1 MTWIGRRTTPLSSTR
16 VCAGLAIVT
25 CRIDPSRA
33 KCSCNKVRV
42 YLSRQ
47 RQASEYSRCGLRLW
61 RLDGYFSFSV
71 SSYAVALSTILPDE
85 LILGLE
91 IRMKVTEYVD
101 LRIKNLREENPG
113 KYQNASVM
121 RTNAMK
127 YLSNYIRKGQLSK
140 MFFCFPDPHFK
151 EKNHRR
157 RIIRRGVLYDY
168 HLVAKCCCPSTCT
181 TCAPVAFS
189 IPSPMWRIW
198 PTGTTTSCR
207 SIPDSSC

>member
-1 MTWIGRRTTPLSSTR
+1 M
-16 VCAGLAIVT
+16 
-25 CRIDPSRA
+25 
-33 KCSCNKVRV
+33 
-42 YLSRQ
+42 
-47 RQASEYSRCGLRLW
+47 
-61 RLDGYFSFSV
+61 
-71 SSYAVALSTILPDE
+71 ALSTILPDE

-189 IPSPMWRIW
+189 TPSLMWTIW
-198 PTGTTTSCR
+198 PTGITTSCR
-207 SIPDSSC
+207 SILGSSC

>member
-1 MTWIGRRTTPLSSTR
+1 MDWSTHYPAFFDSKLTPQEQNAAATKQVSILD
-16 VCAGLAIVT
+16 VGCGYGGLT
-25 CRIDPSRA
+25 
-33 KCSCNKVRV
+33 
-42 YLSRQ
+42 
-47 RQASEYSRCGLRLW
+47 
-61 RLDGYFSFSV
+61 
-71 SSYAVALSTILPDE
+71 VALSTILPDE

-157 RIIRRGVLYDY
+157 RIISQVLLSEYMYYLRPGGILYTITDVEDLANWHHDQLQEHPGFELLTEEELKDDPVIDAVY
-168 HLVAKCCCPSTCT
+168 HSTEEGKKVERN
-181 TCAPVAFS
+181 AGKK
-189 IPSPMWRIW
+189 MLW
-198 PTGTTTSCR
+198 
-207 SIPDSSC
+207 